1 MEQSEGIEHD
11 QAVSSKSHKS
21 TQSCLVGA
29 ISLIRYLDR
38 HAIYVQVRGEVYD
51 THKHL

>member
-11 QAVSSKSHKS
+11 QAVNSKSHKS

-29 ISLIRYLDR
+29 ISLVRYLNW
-38 HAIYVQVRGEVYD
+38 HPINVQVSDDIYD
-51 THKHL
+51 AL

>member
-1 MEQSEGIEHD
+1 MEQNEGIEHD

-29 ISLIRYLDR
+29 ISLVRYLDW
-38 HAIYVQVRGEVYD
+38 HPIYVLVSDEI
-51 THKHL
+51 